1 MLRGGGGSAGAGSL
15 PHRPQAA
22 LGRRRP
28 VPPGHALPAPSAC
41 TVLLAASA
49 RPPRAP
55 AAHAPLRARVRPSEH
70 PREPSQSERRA
81 RARWSE
87 KEAAA
92 AAQAAPSV
100 CPLLADAGKMEAVI
114 EKECSALGG
123 LFQTIISDMKK
134 DPEVACVFTM
144 SAAYHLQSCNHR
156 PPGELSSLGR
166 FHKQSRKATVPA
178 SMKIPENKWL
188 RNLSKATQTV
198 NSGKEMAN
206 RPFSLHLEL
215 ALRIF
220 LA

>member
-92 AAQAAPSV
+92 AGASDRFGHREQTRS
-100 CPLLADAGKMEAVI
+100 AV
-114 EKECSALGG
+114 
-123 LFQTIISDMKK
+123 
-134 DPEVACVFTM
+134 
-144 SAAYHLQSCNHR
+144 
-156 PPGELSSLGR
+156 GE
-166 FHKQSRKATVPA
+166 F
-178 SMKIPENKWL
+178 
-188 RNLSKATQTV
+188 
-198 NSGKEMAN
+198 
-206 RPFSLHLEL
+206 F
-215 ALRIF
+215 
-220 LA
+220 

>member
-55 AAHAPLRARVRPSEH
+55 AAHAPLRARVRPSER

-81 RARWSE
+81 RARRSE

-92 AAQAAPSV
+92 AAVSNRFGRREQTRFAVGDFFLISKKIINLENPTFLNGAGPGSAGGFLCFKMGFAFSV
-100 CPLLADAGKMEAVI
+100 V
-114 EKECSALGG
+114 STSGG
-123 LFQTIISDMKK
+123 LIVSFLR
-134 DPEVACVFTM
+134 VF
-144 SAAYHLQSCNHR
+144 LR
-156 PPGELSSLGR
+156 PGVER
-166 FHKQSRKATVPA
+166 C
-178 SMKIPENKWL
+178 M
-188 RNLSKATQTV
+188 
-198 NSGKEMAN
+198 
-206 RPFSLHLEL
+206 
-215 ALRIF
+215 
-220 LA
+220 

>member
-123 LFQTIISDMKK
+123 LFQTIISDMKGSYPVWEDFINK
-134 DPEVACVFTM
+134 AGK
-144 SAAYHLQSCNHR
+144 LQSQLRCYACLSVEDLENFQR
-156 PPGELSSLGR
+156 PPEKHPRRLTVSDKE
-166 FHKQSRKATVPA
+166 KQMPG
-178 SMKIPENKWL
+178 
-188 RNLSKATQTV
+188 
-198 NSGKEMAN
+198 GK
-206 RPFSLHLEL
+206 RLE
-215 ALRIF
+215 RIVRSVKCF
-220 LA
+220 LLK